1 MQKKSQLGRSLS
13 QRKREFDAVT
23 VVQVDRY
30 GKIIRKIELSRRQA
44 QKVCEYLQ
52 GYSIEDKSM
61 PKNRPAIELPQAE
74 EDEVETEA
82 PRISELKPQ
91 DAVRLVK
98 ATNNRSILEEAM
110 GDQRKSVKD
119 AAVARIKELNF

>member
-1 MQKKSQLGRSLS
+1 MQKKLQLGRSLS

-23 VVQVDRY
+23 VVQVDGF

-44 QKVCEYLQ
+44 QKVCEHLA
-52 GYSIEDKSM
+52 GYYIEDKSAQ
-61 PKNRPAIELPQAE
+61 KQRPTIELTPRE

-110 GDQRKSVKD
+110 SDQRKSVKD

>member
-23 VVQVDRY
+23 VVQVDGY

-44 QKVCEYLQ
+44 MKVCENLA
-52 GYSIEDKSM
+52 GYYIEDKAI
-61 PKNRPAIELPQAE
+61 PKQRPTIELPERE
-74 EDEVETEA
+74 EDEVDVEA

-91 DAVRLVK
+91 DAVRLVN
-98 ATNNRSILEEAM
+98 ATNNRTILEEAM
-110 GDQRKSVKD
+110 ADQRKSVKD
-119 AAVARIKELNF
+119 AAIKRIKDLNF